1 MWQLIIVQYNTKTRI
16 QKWVTDS
23 SYVVSFCLFLRSLF
37 KKPVTIMPSK
47 FIAKSITA
55 FVVHVGLID
64 IIAITTYDILGTW
77 DDGSRLTN
85 AGL

>member
-1 MWQLIIVQYNTKTRI
+1 
-16 QKWVTDS
+16 
-23 SYVVSFCLFLRSLF
+23 
-37 KKPVTIMPSK
+37 MPSK

-85 AGL
+85 AGLWRHHKSKMADGPTFGR